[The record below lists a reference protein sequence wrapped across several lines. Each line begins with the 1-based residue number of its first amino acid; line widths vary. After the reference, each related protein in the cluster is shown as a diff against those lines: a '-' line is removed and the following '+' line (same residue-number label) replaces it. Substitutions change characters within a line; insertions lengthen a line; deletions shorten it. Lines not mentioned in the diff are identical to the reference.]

1 MSTGGLIKERQE
13 EKAKEGNVTTEDKVL
28 VCLAEEF
35 W

>member
-13 EKAKEGNVTTEDKVL
+13 EKAKDGNVTTEDNVL
-28 VCLAEEF
+28 VCFAKEF